1 MVDES
6 TPLNAAT
13 ATAAATAVAANVTT
27 TADGHVKVGGVDV
40 DTKAIK
46 AAAAAVLTKENA
58 DKAKVFAKAQYDKLK
73 KIASDGNMSLTFLA
87 LVGGVAMMV
96 TSIMGVVGRF
106 LTLSW
111 IGALFDVYIFFFG
124 VLVVF
129 LEWKKFPGRDK
140 YNMVIHTYFHFLDYI
155 WGRGVLYFVAGSLQ
169 FSLFGL
175 LDLAVGGFMCFVGI
189 LYIIVGKIAHTKF
202 VNAKEAMLSEHT
214 IAAKFNEADV
224 EDKGSINLEQF
235 EIMTKSLG
243 MELEKREVEIAFLEI
258 PKVSDKED
266 RITLESFKNWW
277 TKADTLDFV

>member
-1 MVDES
+1 
-6 TPLNAAT
+6 
-13 ATAAATAVAANVTT
+13 
-27 TADGHVKVGGVDV
+27 
-40 DTKAIK
+40 
-46 AAAAAVLTKENA
+46 
-58 DKAKVFAKAQYDKLK
+58 
-73 KIASDGNMSLTFLA
+73 
-87 LVGGVAMMV
+87 
-96 TSIMGVVGRF
+96 
-106 LTLSW
+106 
-111 IGALFDVYIFFFG
+111 
-124 VLVVF
+124 
-129 LEWKKFPGRDK
+129 
-140 YNMVIHTYFHFLDYI
+140 
-155 WGRGVLYFVAGSLQ
+155 
-169 FSLFGL
+169 
-175 LDLAVGGFMCFVGI
+175 MCFVGI